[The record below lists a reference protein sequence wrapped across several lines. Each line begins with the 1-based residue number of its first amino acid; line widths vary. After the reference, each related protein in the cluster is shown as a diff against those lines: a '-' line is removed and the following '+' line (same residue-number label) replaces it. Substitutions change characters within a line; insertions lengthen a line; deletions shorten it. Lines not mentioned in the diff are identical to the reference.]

1 MELSPVPTHYS
12 VVTDGSHHGGPY
24 QQHKR
29 ALVCSTCNVHPRQ
42 GFSVPDKAV
51 TDAPNTAAPAPTT
64 APNASATPG
73 GGSTPSTTTADPK
86 KPAAAK
92 GKAKA
97 KANPKATWDVRKA
110 KLSTLD
116 STPFP
121 LVDRPETKRLLETAV
136 LGKAGAH
143 AKLAVQ
149 LRGHSA
155 SERAL
160 DDLAK
165 AKDALEAAYEDVKN
179 VPQDAE
185 ENIWSDA
192 MKACA
197 RMYIYYGSKEDVT
210 LPAAVPEVW
219 RKRIRIELLI
229 VDRVHILSLAMMVM
243 MRLKR
248 AAKKLFQRA
257 VRKKPRPTVDLR
269 DVPAHL
275 TNDWHGYSRL
285 EHIAETPMAS
295 TVLNGLNK
303 KGADINWLCRDVC
316 GAAVKEGSKFFSDT
330 CHVYDT
336 IRRCIPPEVE
346 KRAANGGYGDIAGAS
361 SQDTMMTRLAMCA
374 IPGHLLVSRA
384 KFPKATTT
392 VDAIMKLLAADL
404 EFCQTMKNLA
414 VPPPIVDLPG
424 FSNALIFDDTLH
436 VAWRGF
442 AADFLASSLINI
454 FGKGAALQKACD
466 MAGLRAKARG
476 YSLSIDEFSLSE
488 ERFSSLNAKG
498 YEIKLL
504 CVWLAA

>member
-1 MELSPVPTHYS
+1 MPQRPLAP
-12 VVTDGSHHGGPY
+12 GG
-24 QQHKR
+24 
-29 ALVCSTCNVHPRQ
+29 
-42 GFSVPDKAV
+42 
-51 TDAPNTAAPAPTT
+51 
-64 APNASATPG
+64 PG

-116 STPFP
+116 SSPFP
-121 LVDRPETKRLLETAV
+121 LVDRPETKRLLESAV

-149 LRGHSA
+149 LRGHTA

-179 VPQDAE
+179 VPQDADE
-185 ENIWSDA
+185 SIWSDA

-197 RMYIYYGSKEDVT
+197 RMYIFYGSKVDVT

-219 RKRIRIELLI
+219 RKRIRSELLI

-269 DVPAHL
+269 DVPASL

-303 KGADINWLCRDVC
+303 KGADIKWLCRDVC
-316 GAAVKEGSKFFSDT
+316 GAAVKEGSKFFQTRVMS
-330 CHVYDT
+330 T
-336 IRRCIPPEVE
+336 IPSEDAFHRKLRKELPTVDMVTLPVQVRKKLGQQTFSELQLLDLINEDYSLRDVVRPEGPMDIFV
-346 KRAANGGYGDIAGAS
+346 RVHGDEG
-361 SQDTMMTRLAMCA
+361 A

-392 VDAIMKLLAADL
+392 VDAIMKLL

-466 MAGLRAKARG
+466 MAGQWAKARG

-488 ERFSSLNAKG
+488 ERFPSLNAKG